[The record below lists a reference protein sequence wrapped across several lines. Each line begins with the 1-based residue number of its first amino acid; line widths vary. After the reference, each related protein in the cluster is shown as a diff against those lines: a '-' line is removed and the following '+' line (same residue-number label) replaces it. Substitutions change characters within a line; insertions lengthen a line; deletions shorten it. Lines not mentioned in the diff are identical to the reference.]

1 MMATRGRFRY
11 DYPRP
16 AVTVDIAVLR
26 PKDAK
31 GERNKEKAE
40 RKKEVAIHVA
50 AGLFEVL
57 LIQRKSEPFKGCWAL
72 PGGFVDEGESL
83 EAAARRELAEETGLR
98 RVPLRQLAA
107 FGDPGRDP
115 RGWTVSVAFCAIVS
129 RAAVR
134 PKAADDA
141 AAVRWFP
148 LKKLPALAFD
158 HEKILAQVRNSEF
171 SAAAAH

>member
-1 MMATRGRFRY
+1 SPQSCQSECLVASILGTFHYKGISFGSNKKGRTMMATRGSFRY

-16 AVTVDIAVLR
+16 AVTVDIVVLR

-31 GERNKEKAE
+31 GERNKEKAV
-40 RKKEVAIHVA
+40 RKKEAAIHVA

-115 RGWTVSVAFCAIVS
+115 RG
-129 RAAVR
+129 
-134 PKAADDA
+134 
-141 AAVRWFP
+141 
-148 LKKLPALAFD
+148 
-158 HEKILAQVRNSEF
+158 
-171 SAAAAH
+171 